1 MSYEQQSTSVEKRQ
15 YYSSSQGPFHSA
27 NNIYMFFGGGERG
40 EIVESILD
48 ELRRGDQFITVHGEL
63 GSGKTLLALVL
74 ADRLKHRYNTIH
86 YELQTLSIGM
96 LLRHLL
102 IEICPRQ
109 IELLSSDRAANGATE
124 ATIEQ
129 ATEQLFTALANP
141 SSGNKP
147 YVLLIDSAA
156 SVDAD
161 SMQLI
166 RRLSQYQKQGQPAIR
181 IVLFRCIEADA
192 ARMVAGQNVID
203 QPRHHYW
210 LRRLTLNEINE
221 YLQHHMMLFDFNR
234 RDMFTPDMAYFIAD
248 RSEGVFT
255 TINGLAKKA
264 FDLASL
270 EDSKK
275 ISMSH
280 LMSAELPTRVEKP
293 RAGLLKKH
301 GVAMALAT
309 GFCLIVSLAAAATLI

>member
-1 MSYEQQSTSVEKRQ
+1 MNYEQQSTGVEKRQ
-15 YYSSSQGPFHSA
+15 YYSASQGPFHSA

-40 EIVESILD
+40 KIVESILD
-48 ELRRGDQFITVHGEL
+48 EIRRGDQLITVHGEL
-63 GSGKTLLALVL
+63 GSGKTLMALVL

-109 IELLSSDRAANGATE
+109 IELLSSDRAASGADD

-129 ATEQLFTALANP
+129 ATEQLFSALANP

-147 YVLLIDSAA
+147 YVLLIDSEA

-166 RRLSQYQKQGQPAIR
+166 RRLSQYQKKGQPAIR
-181 IVLFRCIEADA
+181 IVLFRRIEADA
-192 ARMVAGQNVID
+192 ARMVAGQSVVD

-210 LRRLTLNEINE
+210 LRRLTLTEINA
-221 YLQHHMMLFDFNR
+221 YLGHHMMLFDYNQ

-255 TINGLAKKA
+255 AINGLAKKA
-264 FDLASL
+264 FNLASL
-270 EDSKK
+270 ENSQK
-275 ISMSH
+275 ISMTH
-280 LMSAELPTRVEKP
+280 LMSAGLPAPTEKA
-293 RAGLLKKH
+293 RSKFLNRHRITAVLVMGVCLL
-301 GVAMALAT
+301 
-309 GFCLIVSLAAAATLI
+309 VSLAAAATFI

>member
-1 MSYEQQSTSVEKRQ
+1 MSLEQQSTSVEKRQ

-48 ELRRGDQFITVHGEL
+48 EIRRGDQLTTVHGEL
-63 GSGKTLLALVL
+63 GSGKTIMALVL

-109 IELLSSDRAANGATE
+109 IELLSSDMAATGADE

-147 YVLLIDSAA
+147 YVLLIDSGA

-166 RRLSQYQKQGQPAIR
+166 KRLSQFQKNGQSAIR
-181 IVLFRCIEADA
+181 IVLFRRIEADA
-192 ARMVAGQNVID
+192 ARMVAGQNVIN

-210 LRRLTLNEINE
+210 LRRLTLTEINA
-221 YLQHHMMLFDFNR
+221 YLRHHMMLFDFTQ
-234 RDMFTPDMAYFIAD
+234 RDMFTSDMAYFIAD
-248 RSEGVFT
+248 RSEGVFNS
-255 TINGLAKKA
+255 INGLAKNA
-264 FDLASL
+264 FSLASL
-270 EDSKK
+270 EDSEKVS
-275 ISMSH
+275 ITH
-280 LMSAELPTRVEKP
+280 LMSADVPKPAERVP
-293 RAGLLKKH
+293 SSFLHRHRQTVVLFI
-301 GVAMALAT
+301 
-309 GFCLIVSLAAAATLI
+309 GFCLLISLAVMFTLL